1 MKTITALDVL
11 GEYLSDSEISTLA
24 QEFIEI
30 EDPVATS
37 ISFYINY
44 QLPSILTIYFESV
57 PVEFLD
63 SLELR
68 LFDAL
73 REVVKDGIDMDRMLT
88 VVEREKNRYLLRAE
102 RSPSNLLSSKLIN
115 EALYGSL
122 DGKTLKE
129 DTTDLILYDVLSKWT
144 SNEWTTLLQ
153 RYFLIRWLIQMVYR

>member
-1 MKTITALDVL
+1 LKTITAIDVL
-11 GEYLSDSEISTLA
+11 SEYLSDSTISTLS

-37 ISFYINY
+37 ISFHRNN
-44 QLPSILTIYFESV
+44 QLPNILAIYFESV

-63 SLELR
+63 SLESQ
-68 LFDAL
+68 LFDVL

-88 VVEREKNRYLLRAE
+88 VVEREKNRYLLLAE
-102 RSPSNLLSSKLIN
+102 RSPSDLLSSKLIS

-129 DTTDLILYDVLSKWT
+129 ETTDLILYDVLSKWT
-144 SNEWTTLLQ
+144 SEEWTALLQ
-153 RYFLIRWLIQMVYR
+153 RYFLN